1 MATWELDS
9 PERLKALSEVDAFPG
24 VPDEAFAVYTR
35 LVAKLLDA
43 PTALVSFVTD
53 DRQFFPASHGVG
65 EPWKSR
71 GGTPLA
77 LSFCQ
82 HVVKTDDDLVVPNAP
97 EDERVKDNA
106 AIEELD
112 VHAYLGVPLRA
123 PGGEPLGALCAVDTK
138 PREWTA
144 SDIAIMHD
152 LAEAVADTIALR
164 VSEHRRAELAAG
176 ASHELRTPL
185 ARLRFELDDLAHA
198 VIDVTDARAG
208 VANAVAQV
216 DELASIVDELLS
228 LAQTGPLRETD
239 VDLFALC
246 YEAADHRKALA
257 DTDPGK
263 IVLEGQTVTV
273 RASRPVLRRVLDLL
287 LEAVGDTDLELRV
300 VADGGV
306 ARVQICEPA
315 EVTAINDLAAAHR
328 LAKTAGARVLTRPS
342 ANVAYELVIPRV

>member
-9 PERLKALSEVDAFPG
+9 PERLKALSEVDTFPG

-35 LVAKLLDA
+35 LIAKLLDA

-53 DRQFFPASHGVG
+53 DRQFFPAAVGIG
-65 EPWKSR
+65 EPWASR

-82 HVVKTDDDLVVPNAP
+82 HVVRSDDDLVIPFAD
-97 EDERVKDNA
+97 EDDRVKDNA
-106 AIEELD
+106 AITELD

-123 PGGEPLGALCAVDTK
+123 PGGEPLGALCAIDSK
-138 PREWTA
+138 ARDWTA
-144 SDIAIMHD
+144 GDLAIMHD

-185 ARLRFELDDLAHA
+185 ARLRFELDDLSHA
-198 VIDVTDARAG
+198 VVDVTDARQG
-208 VANAVAQV
+208 VAAAVEHV
-216 DELASIVDELLS
+216 DELASIVDDLMQ

-239 VDLFALC
+239 VDLFAIC
-246 YEAADHRKALA
+246 YESAAHHESLA
-257 DTDPGK
+257 DGEPGK
-263 IVLEGQTVTV
+263 VVLEGQSVTV
-273 RASRPVLRRVLDLL
+273 RASRTVLRRVIDLL
-287 LEAVGDTDLELRV
+287 LESIGEGPTAVRV
-300 VADGGV
+300 RADGGV

-315 EVTAINDLAAAHR
+315 ELKVLADLAAAHR
-328 LAKTAGARVLTRPS
+328 LAKTAGARILTRPS
-342 ANVAYELVIPRV
+342 PDVAYELVIPRV